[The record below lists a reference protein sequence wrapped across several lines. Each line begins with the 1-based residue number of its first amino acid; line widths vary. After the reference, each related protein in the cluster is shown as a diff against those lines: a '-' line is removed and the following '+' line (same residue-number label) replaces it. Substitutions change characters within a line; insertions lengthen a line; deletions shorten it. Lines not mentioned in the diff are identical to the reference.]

1 MDGLYRHPKVKAFV
15 TATHGEGFGMPI
27 FEATNAALPVIA
39 TDWSGHL
46 DFLSVDDKKM
56 FGKVDFELKQIHPS
70 HVWQGV
76 MEANTGWAYPVE
88 SSLKNRMRE
97 VYKDY
102 GRFKSWANKLAEHNK
117 EKFKKESVYDK
128 FMESFDNFEQ
138 GIIEI

>member
-1 MDGLYRHPKVKAFV
+1 
-15 TATHGEGFGMPI
+15 
-27 FEATNAALPVIA
+27 
-39 TDWSGHL
+39 
-46 DFLSVDDKKM
+46 
-56 FGKVDFELKQIHPS
+56 
-70 HVWQGV
+70 
-76 MEANTGWAYPVE
+76 
-88 SSLKNRMRE
+88 MRE